1 MSPAAKNKIKSN
13 IELGHS
19 NTNFTTLNC
28 PEESINMYDT
38 GAESK
43 WGGIFYHS
51 CW

>member
-19 NTNFTTLNC
+19 STNFTTLNC

-38 GAESK
+38 DAESK